1 MAKRLLL
8 IDDDDLLRATL
19 REQLEAQ
26 GEFQVTA
33 AADAAAGL
41 AHVGDTTAAAPSPV
55 DLVLLDVHLPDMD
68 GRDACRRLREAGLR
82 APILM
87 LTGAGGERDTIRG
100 LESGADDYISKPCG
114 INVLLARIRASLRRH
129 ERSEDAEW
137 QVGPFRFRPGARLL
151 LPRGGKEG
159 GGAPIR
165 LTEKETSVLKYLYRA
180 EGRIVPREELLRKVW
195 GYKETVLTHTLETHI
210 YRLRAK
216 LRLSGER
223 EGGGEPGGQLLRT
236 EQGGYRLAIQGE
248 AQ

>member
-1 MAKRLLL
+1 MTTRLLL

-41 AHVGDTTAAAPSPV
+41 AHVSTADKTAPSPV

-87 LTGAGGERDTIRG
+87 LTGADGESDTIRG
-100 LESGADDYISKPCG
+100 LDSGADDYISKPCG
-114 INVLLARIRASLRRH
+114 IQVLLARIRASLRRH

-137 QVGPFRFRPGARLL
+137 RIGPFHFRPGARLL
-151 LPRGGKEG
+151 LRAEG
-159 GGAPIR
+159 ETAAPPIR
-165 LTEKETSVLKYLYRA
+165 LTEKETAVLKYLYRA

-195 GYKETVLTHTLETHI
+195 GYKDTVFTHTLETHI

-216 LRLSGER
+216 LRLSGRGE
-223 EGGGEPGGQLLRT
+223 EGKPGGQLLRT
-236 EQGGYRLAIQGE
+236 EHGGYRLAL
-248 AQ
+248 